1 MDNLW
6 KLAILFAWRVQVL
19 LLSFDTVDLIEVP
32 HLLLEEDIG
41 LIPGGASIGLAVVA
55 GLMEVARG

>member
-19 LLSFDTVDLIEVP
+19 FLSFDTVDLIEVP

-41 LIPGGASIGLAVVA
+41 LIPRGASIGLAVVA